1 MSSRTAFVT
10 GAAGF
15 FGANLVRE
23 LLAQNWKVTAFHRP
37 TSNFWRL
44 KGLEVEL
51 RSGSFFDQ
59 ASLDQAIPEN
69 VDAIFHTAAK
79 VSFWRGEDELMK
91 RDNVEATKL
100 LLDAAIRRKTKRFI
114 FTSTAGVYGYSS
126 AKVDEKSVKEG
137 LRSASGYLRTK
148 AEAELEVLKAV
159 NRGLD
164 AVILNPATI
173 VGPLDSEHWG
183 LTMRKIKEGQMKGAP
198 PGASSFV
205 HAVEAAKAHVAAF
218 EKGKNGRNYI
228 LAGTNATYLE
238 LFHVMEE
245 ILDLT
250 PKLKPIPEIALQIFA
265 EMAQLASRFT
275 HKAPLVTPELLII
288 LAGNTYCDSRR
299 AIAEL
304 GLKPRSLEEMLRDC
318 WNSLPPTSV

>member
-10 GAAGF
+10 GASGF

-23 LLAQNWKVTAFHRP
+23 LLAQNWKVIAFHRP
-37 TSNFWRL
+37 SSNLWRL
-44 KGLEVEL
+44 KGLEIEL
-51 RSGSFFDQ
+51 RSGSFFEQ
-59 ASLDQAIPEN
+59 ASLDQALPEN
-69 VDAIFHTAAK
+69 VDAIFHAAAK
-79 VSFWRGEDELMK
+79 VSFWRSEDALMK

-100 LLDAAIRRKTKRFI
+100 LLDAATRRKTKRFI
-114 FTSTAGVYGYSS
+114 FTSTAGVYGYSN
-126 AKVDEKSVKEG
+126 AKVDEKFVKEG
-137 LRSASGYLRTK
+137 LRSKSGYLRTK

-173 VGPLDSEHWG
+173 VGPLDNEHWG
-183 LTMRKIKEGQMKGAP
+183 LAMRKIKASQMKGTP

-205 HAVEAAKAHVAAF
+205 HVAEAAKAHVAAF
-218 EKGKNGRNYI
+218 EKGKPGRNYI

-238 LFHVMEE
+238 LFHQMEE
-245 ILDLT
+245 ILGLT

-265 EMAQLASRFT
+265 ELSQLASHVT

-299 AIAEL
+299 AMAEL
-304 GLKPRSLEEMLRDC
+304 GLKPKSLEEMLRDC
-318 WNSLPPTSV
+318 WNSLPPA